1 MPRIARRRA
10 AAMTALAA
18 SALALTAACSSASDA
33 SSSSSAPPPSTAPS
47 AAASSAAPQPSGGAA
62 ASSIP
67 ITPKT
72 IGFVEI
78 TEAAPVVLETVEEFK
93 RGAAMLGWDVKVVNA
108 NADPAQMAAGVSAM
122 VTQGV
127 DAIVTMAIPPAA
139 AAQGLKAA
147 KDKGIPTITVGAPQT
162 DPEGLYDAIFAPD
175 DTKMATMV
183 ADQMIKD
190 LNGKGSIFEFKA
202 SGQEAIALRDQAL
215 REAIKGTDITIAA
228 EHETDLANPIQDTTK
243 AVSDG
248 LRANPDVTAVW
259 APQDFQFAPVVKTI
273 TGQKLGNQGVYTVY
287 FNPEDFNLMREAAL
301 PMAIADAPLR
311 YVSWYALDSL
321 VNKLLLDK
329 QDWVTNM
336 DINPLPYV
344 LMTPENVPAEG
355 DAWPYEPF
363 DPFFTQLWQSE
374 GVTLQ

>member
-1 MPRIARRRA
+1 MLNSLRRRGA
-10 AAMTALAA
+10 VVTAIGL
-18 SALALTAACSSASDA
+18 STVALVAACSSGSSS
-33 SSSSSAPPPSTAPS
+33 SSSSSAAP
-47 AAASSAAPQPSGGAA
+47 AESSAAPAESSGAA
-62 ASSIP
+62 TIP

-122 VTQGV
+122 VNQNV

-139 AAQGLKAA
+139 AAQGLQAA

-162 DPEGLYDAIFAPD
+162 DPDGLYDAVFAPD

-183 ADQMIKD
+183 AEQMIAD
-190 LNGKGSIFEFKA
+190 LNGTGSLFEFKA
-202 SGQEAIALRDQAL
+202 SGQEAIALRDAAL
-215 REAIKGTDITIAA
+215 RAAIEGTDITIAA
-228 EHETDLANPIQDTTK
+228 EHETDLTNPIQDTTK

-248 LRANPDVTAVW
+248 LRANPDITAVW

-273 TGQKLGNQGVYTVY
+273 TGQNLGNQGVYTVY

-321 VNKLLLDK
+321 VNKLLLNK
-329 QDWVTNM
+329 EDWVTDM
-336 DINPLPYV
+336 SIQPLPYV

-355 DAWPYEPF
+355 DVWPYEPF
-363 DPFFTQLWQSE
+363 DPFFTELWTSQ